1 MSWRRRLLGTTAL
14 VGASVLCLRPVL
26 TTGIERR
33 LSEQLRLPVE
43 IGDAMLAMSQSS
55 LHLSRFQIDDENCPL
70 SIEDLSLRLDGNGL
84 LYRDCIVE
92 SFVGNGL
99 KWYLPKPL
107 QSPSTTAIP
116 NLTTEDPSAIT
127 EIQEIFS
134 QALRSIK
141 DAESVTQDRSREI
154 NLKLEAIQN
163 KIKEAPLRDPTP
175 NPLRNAQSVEKLRS
189 DLIAIQAL
197 LASDRVE
204 SAKMD
209 AATSDSFDQLN
220 AILESARKQLPTPT
234 TTPDEI
240 HVAIRERSLHWIT
253 QRVRPYAVAAETG
266 YQRFLQQFSLDSNE
280 SLTDEPPPA
289 LMRAGRELVTDKIPV
304 REFALKR
311 GKLTGLSTN
320 GDDSLPTEIVI
331 SSIRL
336 KRRDANLLQI
346 SWQDPTSN
354 AETNCKVGPSIGT
367 DHSISHLLNLVHK
380 ENGSET
386 SLQVDYKPTSR
397 DISIS
402 FPLSSVLDEILCHDP
417 EFITAMKEICQRT
430 EIQVI
435 AHCENSLE
443 TDALADSN
451 QWIVDNESNV
461 KIESAI
467 KEAINQCLYARQEAW
482 LHRASSEY
490 TSAKQLLESRRL
502 SMEEER
508 SFRHTTWT
516 DTLKTLESKINSIDS
531 TNRNALSRDSNL
543 VR

>member
-304 REFALKR
+304 REFR
-311 GKLTGLSTN
+311 
-320 GDDSLPTEIVI
+320 
-331 SSIRL
+331 
-336 KRRDANLLQI
+336 
-346 SWQDPTSN
+346 
-354 AETNCKVGPSIGT
+354 
-367 DHSISHLLNLVHK
+367 
-380 ENGSET
+380 SET
-386 SLQVDYKPTSR
+386 RK
-397 DISIS
+397 
-402 FPLSSVLDEILCHDP
+402 
-417 EFITAMKEICQRT
+417 
-430 EIQVI
+430 
-435 AHCENSLE
+435 
-443 TDALADSN
+443 
-451 QWIVDNESNV
+451 
-461 KIESAI
+461 
-467 KEAINQCLYARQEAW
+467 
-482 LHRASSEY
+482 
-490 TSAKQLLESRRL
+490 
-502 SMEEER
+502 
-508 SFRHTTWT
+508 
-516 DTLKTLESKINSIDS
+516 
-531 TNRNALSRDSNL
+531 TNRTLYQR
-543 VR
+543 R